1 MTNDWEQR
9 AGKQHHKA
17 RRSLKAPL
25 CKGSCHANSVT
36 EGLPQRAVA
45 EQAAESLRVRPGVA
59 GKILAR
65 AVLEKVI
72 ICHIPSSKYFANSRF
87 CAIITPSTR
96 ALCPAARG

>member
-45 EQAAESLRVRPGVA
+45 NSPQSGANTSSSPAQSLRQKS
-59 GKILAR
+59 KIFDTSLYTREAWRSR
-65 AVLEKVI
+65 ASMIFLI
-72 ICHIPSSKYFANSRF
+72 
-87 CAIITPSTR
+87 
-96 ALCPAARG
+96 